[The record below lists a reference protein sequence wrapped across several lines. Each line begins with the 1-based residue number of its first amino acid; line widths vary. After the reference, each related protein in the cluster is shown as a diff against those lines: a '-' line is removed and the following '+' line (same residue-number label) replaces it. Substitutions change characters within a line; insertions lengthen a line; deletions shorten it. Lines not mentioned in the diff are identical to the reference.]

1 MSEAT
6 LKHHTKNVVPLGITS
21 FAAIVATTALGLA
34 DTYAEPKAHTSA
46 HKVVAITLYSEL
58 NAKEFTA
65 EHELILAVIRNRA
78 KQRRKMLMTICF
90 QRRQF
95 SYWNRYW
102 FGKWFNANVSVID
115 TEYAKIPT
123 SFIKSLEKKA
133 LTDASYGGINH
144 FYSPKSMKPKSK
156 VPSLAKGKK
165 PVYKTKNFEFFA
177 I

>member
-1 MSEAT
+1 M
-6 LKHHTKNVVPLGITS
+6 PLGITS
-21 FAAIVATTALGLA
+21 FAAIVASTALSMA
-34 DTYAEPKAHTSA
+34 DTYAEPKAHTST

-78 KQRRKMLMTICF
+78 KQRQKMLMTICF

-102 FGKWFNANVSVID
+102 RGKWFSANAATIDVEYKNV
-115 TEYAKIPT
+115 PT

-133 LTDASYGGINH
+133 LIDADYSGINH
-144 FYSPKSMKPKSK
+144 FYSPKSMKSKSK
-156 VPSLAKGKK
+156 VPSWAKGKK
-165 PVYKTKNFEFFA
+165 PAYKTKNFEFFA